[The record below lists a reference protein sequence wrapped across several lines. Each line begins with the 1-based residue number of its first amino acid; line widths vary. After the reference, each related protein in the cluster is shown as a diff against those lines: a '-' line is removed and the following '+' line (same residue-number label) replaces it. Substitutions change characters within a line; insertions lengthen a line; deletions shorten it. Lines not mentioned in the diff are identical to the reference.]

1 MDGILNKLESLEN
14 LIQSES
20 PSVLFF
26 QETKCGRSGRIKT
39 PSSKEFSWYELHR
52 SKEAEKGEM
61 GGGLAI
67 GVLNMLDPSYVSEGD
82 DEAEANTV
90 EIWVEGFPVRLV
102 CGYGPQEYDR
112 KERKKSFWGYLNSES
127 QKAKEDDAGLII
139 QMDGNLWAGNKIIP
153 SDVKVQNQNGKYFEE
168 FLFQN
173 QHLSVLNALQPCEG
187 DITRVRHTTERTE
200 ESILDFFIVCNQI
213 LPVVTKMKID
223 KNGETT
229 LTRFRGKTG
238 KSDHKMLK
246 LEIDLN
252 FHEPIKHERK
262 EVFNVRNKVCQKV
275 FYEFT
280 SKSDMFI
287 KCFSSPEETVD
298 VQFKR

>member
-1 MDGILNKLESLEN
+1 MKLFGNNVDGILNTLKSLEN
-14 LIQSES
+14 LIKSES

-26 QETKCGRSGRIKT
+26 QETKSDRSGRIKT
-39 PSSKEFSWYELHR
+39 PSSKEFSWYEHR
-52 SKEAEKGEM
+52 SKEAEKGKM
-61 GGGLAI
+61 GDGLAI

-82 DEAEANTV
+82 DAAEVITV
-90 EIWVEGFPVRLV
+90 EIWMEGSPVRLV

-112 KERKKSFWGYLNSES
+112 KERKKSFWSYLNSES
-127 QKAKEDDAGLII
+127 QKAKEDGAGLIF

-187 DITRVRHTTERTE
+187 DITRVRHTTEHTE

-229 LTRFRGKTG
+229 LTRFRGKTV

-280 SKSDMFI
+280 
-287 KCFSSPEETVD
+287 
-298 VQFKR
+298 